1 MSSGITHNSIVL
13 LKSYQWCRNTKSL
26 EKAVPHSLILKSN
39 QRYYTKMNSI
49 ELQYLQYI
57 SAAQNKFKKKKKKA
71 MKLRLSSDQGG
82 SNTNFLGSSFLLR
95 CSIVSGNLT

>member
-57 SAAQNKFKKKKKKA
+57 SAAQNKLKKKKKGDEAKTE
-71 MKLRLSSDQGG
+71 QW
-82 SNTNFLGSSFLLR
+82 
-95 CSIVSGNLT
+95 SGWKQHQFSWF